1 MLLLKPI
8 FLKPTIN
15 LPHSITFSIFFH
27 FCTMNGKFAILLNRH
42 RILGP
47 VFNPV
52 IIKKEPGREFWVIA
66 DRLSEFNL
74 HQYDRQLFPEQKQLV
89 HVIDEYSDTHLLKVF
104 TKRKTSIQDFF
115 SSVDEK
121 LFSMHLRPYIE
132 RRLSRCI
139 ELLSGSDTFIF
150 LKKQHHNIY
159 DSDRMYLKDDI
170 ATVVF
175 HFTRKPEG
183 ITYAL
188 RINYNEE
195 EIILANKDGYV
206 LINDPCVLLLEN
218 SLLLFDDIDGKKL
231 LPFFKH
237 QLVFVKKETEKKFL
251 ETFARQ
257 IIQRYS
263 VRVEGLTIIDHH
275 TEPSASLSLEND
287 LNGKPTYALRF
298 KYNENTSYDANCKSE
313 LQVNIKEQDGRIEF
327 HRMNRN
333 AAFENKAISSL
344 LKMGLAN
351 IHSNY
356 FLPLNLNRHENI
368 LLVYDLVSWL
378 NANGK
383 NLTGLGIAVEQ
394 RFAVNKY
401 YLDIVDLKLKVRE
414 NENDWFDIHATVKLD
429 GVEIPFIRFRQHLIE
444 GRREYELPDGSIMVL
459 PEAWFARFK
468 DILAF
473 AKEENQQLV
482 LEKQHFPLLDKNLK
496 EFDGTYSDKVRM
508 LLNVNSLQEQPVPMD
523 IQATLRDYQKIGY
536 SWLWKLNR
544 FEFGGCL
551 ADDMGLG
558 KTLQTLTLLQRAIDE
573 EKTRFNGPVN
583 SVFERQLTIFDQE
596 QQAQGK
602 AMPSLVVVPST
613 LIHNWIHEI
622 TRFVPAINA
631 GIYGGQNR
639 KPFRYYYNTYNLIV
653 TSYGHVRNDFETI
666 KSFEFLYI
674 ILDESQVVKNRHSK
688 TYKALTMLNA
698 MHRVVLTGTP
708 IENSLTDLWSQM
720 NFLNPGLL
728 GNFNFFK
735 SEFAIPIEKNHSKHQ
750 IKVLQTLISPFVMRR
765 TKEEV
770 TPELPELSRQQIYCD
785 MTEAQYAFYETE
797 KSKARNLV
805 MDNILKSGI
814 QQSSFII
821 LQSLTRLRQA
831 ANHPVLIEPGYDEDS
846 GKYNT
851 ILDNIRNLLAE
862 KHKVLIFSSFVKHL
876 ELYAS
881 YCRQNNIP
889 FSCLTGNVPQKKRE
903 AIINKFQESKDILL
917 FFISIKTGG
926 YGLNLTAADYVFI
939 LDPWWNPAVE
949 EQALSRSHRIGQK
962 NKVFVYRFIAK
973 DTIEEKIR
981 KLQDR
986 KSSLARKFI
995 DSNNPFATSD
1005 KDEILKLFE

>member
-1 MLLLKPI
+1 
-8 FLKPTIN
+8 
-15 LPHSITFSIFFH
+15 
-27 FCTMNGKFAILLNRH
+27 MNGKFAILLNRH

-52 IIKKEPGREFWVIA
+52 MITKDPGMEFWIIA
-66 DRLSEFNL
+66 DRLSEINL
-74 HQYDRQLFPEQKQLV
+74 HQYDRHLFPEQNQLV
-89 HVIDEYSDTHLLKVF
+89 HVIEEYSDTHLLKVF
-104 TKRKTSIQDFF
+104 TKRKTSIQDFL
-115 SSVDEK
+115 SSVDEN

-132 RRLSRCI
+132 RRLSMCI
-139 ELLSGSDTFIF
+139 ELLSGSDTMIF
-150 LKKQHHNIY
+150 MKKQHQNIY
-159 DSDRMYLKDDI
+159 DSDRVYLQDDI

-175 HFTRKPEG
+175 HFMRKPEG
-183 ITYAL
+183 LTYAL
-188 RINYNEE
+188 SINHNEE
-195 EIILANKDGYV
+195 KIILTHKDGYV
-206 LINDPCVLLLEN
+206 LINDPCVILLEN
-218 SLLLFDDIDGKKL
+218 RLFLFDDIDGKKL
-231 LPFFKH
+231 LPFFKL
-237 QLVFVKKETEKKFL
+237 QSVFVKKETEKKFL

-257 IIQRYS
+257 IIQKYC
-263 VRVEGLTIIDHH
+263 VKVEGLNIIDHH
-275 TEPSASLSLEND
+275 TEPSALLSLENNT
-287 LNGKPTYALRF
+287 NGKPAYVLRF
-298 KYNENTSYDANCKSE
+298 KYDENTLYDANRKSE
-313 LQVNIKEQDGRIEF
+313 LQVKITEQNNRIEF

-333 AAFENKAISSL
+333 AVFENKVISSL

-351 IHSNY
+351 IQSNL
-356 FLPLNLNRHENI
+356 FLPLNLNRTENI

-378 NANGK
+378 NANSK
-383 NLTGLGIAVEQ
+383 TLTGQGIIVEQ
-394 RFAVNKY
+394 RLNVNKY
-401 YLDIVDLKLKVRE
+401 YLDKVDLKLKVRE
-414 NENDWFDIHATVKLD
+414 SEHDWFDIHATVKLD
-429 GVEIPFIRFRQHLIE
+429 GFEIPFVRFRQHLIE
-444 GRREYELPDGSIMVL
+444 GRREYELPDGSVMVL

-473 AKEENQQLV
+473 TKEEDQRLV
-482 LEKQHFPLLDKNLK
+482 LEKQHFHLLDKNLK

-508 LLNVNSLQEQPVPMD
+508 LLDINSYEEQPVPID
-523 IQATLRDYQKIGY
+523 IHATLRDYQKRGY

-573 EKTRFNGPVN
+573 EKTRYNGPVN
-583 SVFERQLTIFDQE
+583 SVFEKQLTIFEQK

-613 LIHNWIHEI
+613 LIHNWINEI
-622 TRFVPAINA
+622 TRFVPAISA

-639 KPFRYYYNTYNLIV
+639 KPFRHYYNTYDLIV

-674 ILDESQVVKNRHSK
+674 TLDESQVVKNRHSK

-698 MHRVVLTGTP
+698 VHKVVLTGTP

-735 SEFAIPIEKNHSKHQ
+735 SEFVIPIEKNHSKHQ
-750 IKVLQTLISPFVMRR
+750 TKMLQTLISPFVMRR
-765 TKEEV
+765 SKEEV
-770 TPELPELSRQQIYCD
+770 APELPQLSRQQIYCD
-785 MTEAQYAFYETE
+785 MTEAQHAFYETE

-831 ANHPVLIEPGYDEDS
+831 ANHPVLIESGYYEDS
-846 GKYNT
+846 GKYNA
-851 ILDNIRNLLAE
+851 ILDNIRNLMAE

-876 ELYAS
+876 ELYTS

-889 FSCLTGNVPQKKRE
+889 FSCLTGDVLQKKRE
-903 AIINKFQESKDILL
+903 AIINKFQESKDIFL

-981 KLQDR
+981 MLQDR

-995 DSNNPFATSD
+995 DSNNPFTASD